1 MFSSVV
7 CRHFYIWSL
16 ISLILLDKQELYVD
30 YKFIVFVFIDSVKY
44 EMKLKVIINLIAS
57 VSSSIVRFDPL
68 LDVSFKQVNGDGYF
82 LMLTSLTSV

>member
-1 MFSSVV
+1 M
-7 CRHFYIWSL
+7 L
-16 ISLILLDKQELYVD
+16 IIL
-30 YKFIVFVFIDSVKY
+30 FIVFVFIDSVKY